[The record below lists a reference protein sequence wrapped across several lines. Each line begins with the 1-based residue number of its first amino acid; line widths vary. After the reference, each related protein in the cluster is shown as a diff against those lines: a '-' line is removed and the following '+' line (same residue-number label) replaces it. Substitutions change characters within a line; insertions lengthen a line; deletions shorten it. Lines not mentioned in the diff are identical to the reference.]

1 MSNLCVKNGNITTNY
16 IDITQSGNDFNSGVP
31 TASFHPHTNILLSSK
46 HSARAERF
54 QCFFRVFRFLICMII
69 YRFFTYRFTTTK
81 RILLTRDYQETRF
94 SIELKQTTARFCVVL
109 TIPSVRNRSK
119 LPRTCSSLLQTD
131 VATLQAVSSG
141 DVDGDAGTDAIDRR
155 TGTTVALL
163 LQLLLLL
170 MMIVTDADAGLVEKL
185 LQRVTAAAT
194 VGDVGS
200 AHSAST
206 ARC

>member
-54 QCFFRVFRFLICMII
+54 QCFFRVFRFLICIII

-94 SIELKQTTARFCVVL
+94 SIELKQTTARFCVFL
-109 TIPSVRNRSK
+109 TIHPSVIAVSCHVRVPPYCRQMSP
-119 LPRTCSSLLQTD
+119 LCRQFLA
-131 VATLQAVSSG
+131 ATLMA
-141 DVDGDAGTDAIDRR
+141 T
-155 TGTTVALL
+155 LE
-163 LQLLLLL
+163 L
-170 MMIVTDADAGLVEKL
+170 MP
-185 LQRVTAAAT
+185 
-194 VGDVGS
+194 
-200 AHSAST
+200 ST
-206 ARC
+206 AELAPRLRCCCSCCCCCC

>member
-1 MSNLCVKNGNITTNY
+1 M
-16 IDITQSGNDFNSGVP
+16 F
-31 TASFHPHTNILLSSK
+31 SSP
-46 HSARAERF
+46 
-54 QCFFRVFRFLICMII
+54 
-69 YRFFTYRFTTTK
+69 
-81 RILLTRDYQETRF
+81 
-94 SIELKQTTARFCVVL
+94 SIR
-109 TIPSVRNRSK
+109 PSNRSK

-185 LQRVTAAAT
+185 LQRVTAAAAT

>member
-1 MSNLCVKNGNITTNY
+1 
-16 IDITQSGNDFNSGVP
+16 
-31 TASFHPHTNILLSSK
+31 
-46 HSARAERF
+46 
-54 QCFFRVFRFLICMII
+54 MII

-94 SIELKQTTARFCVVL
+94 SIELKQTTARFCVFL
-109 TIPSVRNRSK
+109 TIHPSVIAVSCHVRV
-119 LPRTCSSLLQTD
+119 PSLLQTD

-141 DVDGDAGTDAIDRR
+141 DVDGDTGTDAIDRR

-163 LQLLLLL
+163 LQLQLLLLL

-185 LQRVTAAAT
+185 LQRVTAAAAT

-200 AHSAST
+200 AHSASDAIT
-206 ARC
+206 RC